1 MKNKAIIKIE
11 NMLPLIASSSS
22 LNEKCIVVSSNHSE
36 TTLYLLK
43 NHIGFQY
50 NVLSCISGVDYMKS
64 TYRFGVIY
72 DLLSLTYNSRLRLK
86 VFVNETTPVDTAI
99 KVYINANWWER
110 EIWDLYGVFF
120 RGHTDLRR
128 ILTDYGF
135 EGFPM
140 RKDFP
145 LSGYIETKFDSTK
158 RSVVL
163 APVQLTQEY
172 RTFGHSAK

>member
-64 TYRFGVIY
+64 TYRFGVVY

-99 KVYINANWWER
+99 KVYINAN
-110 EIWDLYGVFF
+110 
-120 RGHTDLRR
+120 
-128 ILTDYGF
+128 
-135 EGFPM
+135 
-140 RKDFP
+140 
-145 LSGYIETKFDSTK
+145 
-158 RSVVL
+158 
-163 APVQLTQEY
+163 
-172 RTFGHSAK
+172 